1 MMTTPA
7 IHQAFEQAV
16 KEAYASSKRMSSVD
30 QHIRDVMYDEG
41 YEMIDEYKSNSPE
54 NYQPI
59 EIEDDGQ
66 PDAMQEWHDFDPD
79 C

>member
-7 IHQAFEQAV
+7 IYQAFEQAV

-59 EIEDDGQ
+59 EIENDGQ